1 MLECVWPLAL
11 ALKKLIT
18 VLTQYLQSIIL
29 HFNTWNYTKPI
40 AKRLHEKSMRHNYIL
55 LSLAKENAEKHL
67 GKLSFSRFKSD
78 SCKIDYPFY
87 REK

>member
-1 MLECVWPLAL
+1 
-11 ALKKLIT
+11 
-18 VLTQYLQSIIL
+18 
-29 HFNTWNYTKPI
+29 
-40 AKRLHEKSMRHNYIL
+40 MRHNYIL

-67 GKLSFSRFKSD
+67 GKFSFSRFKSD